1 MVLILELRKKKEGG
15 GGGGGGGGV
24 VGNHVLNLKFCL
36 SGYCRV
42 LQDLNRVCHDDL
54 RIV

>member
-1 MVLILELRKKKEGG
+1 MVLILELRKKK
-15 GGGGGGGGV
+15 GGGGGGGV